1 MMGTE
6 LVFFEIKDGLNR
18 TTSVVQMI
26 RNLISTWMVQLKRL

>member
-6 LVFFEIKDGLNR
+6 LVFFEIKDGLSR

-26 RNLISTWMVQLKRL
+26 RNLISTWMVQLKCL